1 MNPMIL
7 KTASL
12 LNENQA
18 VHNNKHIKSKGKG
31 DFLSNILAS
40 LNQVQ
45 KSPFNGQDQNYLK
58 GMSAD
63 KKGPRFY
70 LESFRKGLLAKG
82 KALDNISLNK
92 EDLFLLKK
100 FLLQCGFS
108 EQKTERFLNEL
119 KNNTPDGE
127 INLANF
133 FQKIAELDPAE
144 RSEKNDKETCII
156 ESSAIPHLESV
167 LRNFGLTPKEID
179 NVLSAATVKGGG
191 VDPKIFAIKLKQI
204 SSRVWDNIQ
213 TIKDHD
219 TVKQIS
225 NKMETMGL
233 NLTDKAK
240 AGKISIEDFITSLER
255 MSKGQ
260 GKENSP
266 PPELKST
273 MDRLLDRVV
282 ISGEKQK
289 FVFSSPADANFKLH
303 NPNATEKM
311 NDTIGSLDNQSLLTH
326 LNDKNEKI
334 NNIGRQNVEYAHHEK
349 KVELFSNSAGGKGS
363 QNMAGKE
370 GHDIQSGIRIIEPPK
385 QTSVSTFSETIN
397 AAQSNDKS
405 FRSSLPA
412 YLVDQVGKQ
421 ISRSILR
428 GDRIVRLQLK
438 PPDLGRVKINI
449 DIKDNVLKLGMI
461 AEHSSVKELLLSNVH
476 ELRGA
481 LVSQGI
487 KLENIDI
494 QINYGFGQSLAGS
507 KEEWMNE
514 RKRWNQDSGGGAFM
528 SKNNAEVLQSEPLK
542 MIGGNNLLNLVA

>member
-12 LNENQA
+12 LNDSKT
-18 VHNNKHIKSKGKG
+18 VHNKNHKRYKDKG
-31 DFLSNILAS
+31 DFLSNILAR
-40 LNQVQ
+40 LDRVQ
-45 KSPFNGQDQNYLK
+45 KSSFNGQDQHSLN
-58 GMSAD
+58 GMTAD
-63 KKGPRFY
+63 KKEPRCY
-70 LESFRKGLLAKG
+70 LESFRKGLLAQG
-82 KALDNISLNK
+82 KPLDKISLNK

-119 KNNTPDGE
+119 KNNNPDGE

-144 RSEKNDKETCII
+144 RSEKNDKESCII
-156 ESSAIPHLESV
+156 ESSAIPYLESV

-179 NVLSAATVKGGG
+179 NALSAAKVEGGG

-204 SSRVWDNIQ
+204 KNRIADNIQ
-213 TIKDHD
+213 TIQDRD
-219 TVKQIS
+219 TVQQIS

-233 NLTDKAK
+233 NLPDKAK
-240 AGKISIEDFITSLER
+240 AGKISIEDFITSLEQ
-255 MSKGQ
+255 MTKVQ
-260 GKENSP
+260 GKENKP
-266 PPELKST
+266 PSELKST
-273 MDRLLDRVV
+273 MGQLLERVV
-282 ISGEKQK
+282 ISGEKQN

-303 NPNATEKM
+303 DPIAKKKI
-311 NDTIGSLDNQSLLTH
+311 NDKVGSLDNQSLLNN

-334 NNIGRQNVEYAHHEK
+334 DNIGRQNIEYANHEK
-349 KVELFSNSAGGKGS
+349 KVELFSNSSHGKGF
-363 QNMAGKE
+363 QNMAGNK
-370 GHDIQSGIRIIEPPK
+370 GHDIQSGIRIMEPPN

-397 AAQSNDKS
+397 AAESNDKS

-449 DIKDNVLKLGMI
+449 DIKDNALKLGMI

-507 KEEWMNE
+507 KEG
-514 RKRWNQDSGGGAFM
+514 KKWNQDFDGKGGFI
-528 SKNNAEVLQSEPLK
+528 SKNSAEVLQSEPLK
-542 MIGGNNLLNLVA
+542 MIVGNNLLNLVA

>member
-1 MNPMIL
+1 MIL

-12 LNENQA
+12 LNDCKI
-18 VHNNKHIKSKGKG
+18 VHNKNHEKFKGKG
-31 DFLSNILAS
+31 DFLFNVLAS
-40 LNQVQ
+40 LNRVQ
-45 KSPFNGQDQNYLK
+45 KSPFNGQNQHYLK

-70 LESFRKGLLAKG
+70 LESFRKGLLAQG
-82 KALDNISLNK
+82 KPLNNISLNK

-119 KNNTPDGE
+119 KNNNTDAE

-144 RSEKNDKETCII
+144 RSEKHDKETCMI
-156 ESSAIPHLESV
+156 EPSAIPHLESA
-167 LRNFGLTPKEID
+167 LRNFGLTPKELD
-179 NVLSAATVKGGG
+179 NVFSAAKVEGGG
-191 VDPKIFAIKLKQI
+191 LDPKRFAIKLKQI
-204 SSRVWDNIQ
+204 TIRLSDKIQ

-225 NKMETMGL
+225 NKMEIMGL
-233 NLTDKAK
+233 NLPDKAK
-240 AGKISIEDFITSLER
+240 AGKISIEDFITSLEQ
-255 MSKGQ
+255 MTKGQ
-260 GKENSP
+260 GKENNP
-266 PPELKST
+266 PSELKST
-273 MDRLLDRVV
+273 MGRLLERVV

-289 FVFSSPADANFKLH
+289 FVFSPQAVANFKLH
-303 NPNATEKM
+303 DPIAKEKM
-311 NDTIGSLDNQSLLTH
+311 NDNVGSLDNESLWTN

-334 NNIGRQNVEYAHHEK
+334 NNIGRQNIEYAQNEK
-349 KVELFSNSAGGKGS
+349 KVELFSNSAGGKGF

-370 GHDIQSGIRIIEPPK
+370 GHDIKSGIRIMEPPK
-385 QTSVSTFSETIN
+385 QKAVSTFSETIN
-397 AAQSNDKS
+397 AVESNDKS

-412 YLVDQVGKQ
+412 YLVNQIGKQ

-438 PPDLGRVKINI
+438 PPDLGRLKINI
-449 DIKDNVLKLGMI
+449 DIKDNVLKLAMI

-476 ELRGA
+476 ELRGT

-494 QINYGFGQSLAGS
+494 QINTGFGQSLAGS
-507 KEEWMNE
+507 KEWMNE
-514 RKRWNQDSGGGAFM
+514 GKRRNQDFGGGAFL
-528 SKNNAEVLQSEPLK
+528 SKDTAEVLPSELLK
-542 MIGGNNLLNLVA
+542 MGTGNHLLNLVA

>member
-12 LNENQA
+12 LNDSKT
-18 VHNNKHIKSKGKG
+18 VHNKNHTKYKDKG

-40 LNQVQ
+40 LNRVQ
-45 KSPFNGQDQNYLK
+45 KSSFNGQDRHYLN
-58 GMSAD
+58 GMTAD
-63 KKGPRFY
+63 KKEPRCY
-70 LESFRKGLLAKG
+70 LESFRKGLLAQG
-82 KALDNISLNK
+82 KTLDKISLNK

-100 FLLQCGFS
+100 FLLQCGYS

-119 KNNTPDGE
+119 KNNNPDGE
-127 INLANF
+127 INYANF

-144 RSEKNDKETCII
+144 RSEKDDKKSCII
-156 ESSAIPHLESV
+156 ELSAIPHLESA

-179 NVLSAATVKGGG
+179 NVLSAAKVEGGG

-204 SSRVWDNIQ
+204 TNRLSDKIQ

-219 TVKQIS
+219 TVQQIS

-233 NLTDKAK
+233 NLPDKAK
-240 AGKISIEDFITSLER
+240 AGKISIEDFITSLEQ
-255 MSKGQ
+255 MTKGQ
-260 GKENSP
+260 GKENKP
-266 PPELKST
+266 PSELKST
-273 MDRLLDRVV
+273 MGQLLERVV
-282 ISGEKQK
+282 ISGEKQNS
-289 FVFSSPADANFKLH
+289 VFSSPADANFKLQD
-303 NPNATEKM
+303 PIAKKKI
-311 NDTIGSLDNQSLLTH
+311 NDTVGSLDNKSVLNN

-334 NNIGRQNVEYAHHEK
+334 DNIGRQNIEYANHEK
-349 KVELFSNSAGGKGS
+349 KVELFSNSSHGKGF
-363 QNMAGKE
+363 QNMAGNK
-370 GHDIQSGIRIIEPPK
+370 GHDIQSGIRIMEPPN

-397 AAQSNDKS
+397 AAESNDKS

-449 DIKDNVLKLGMI
+449 DIKDNALKLGMI

-476 ELRGA
+476 ELRGS

-507 KEEWMNE
+507 KEG
-514 RKRWNQDSGGGAFM
+514 KRWNQDSDGKGGFI
-528 SKNNAEVLQSEPLK
+528 SKNSAEVLQSEPLK
-542 MIGGNNLLNLVA
+542 MIVGNNLLNLVA

>member
-12 LNENQA
+12 LNDCKT
-18 VHNNKHIKSKGKG
+18 VHNKNHEKYKGKG
-31 DFLSNILAS
+31 DFLSNILAAMS
-40 LNQVQ
+40 RVQ
-45 KSPFNGQDQNYLK
+45 KSPFNGQNQHHLK
-58 GMSAD
+58 GLPAD

-70 LESFRKGLLAKG
+70 LESFRKGLLATG
-82 KALDNISLNK
+82 KPLDKISLNT
-92 EDLFLLKK
+92 EDLPLLKK

-108 EQKTERFLNEL
+108 EQKAERFLNEL
-119 KNNTPDGE
+119 KNNNPNAE

-133 FQKIAELDPAE
+133 FQKIAELYPLE
-144 RSEKNDKETCII
+144 QTEKNEKQICMI
-156 ESSAIPHLESV
+156 EPSAIPHIESV
-167 LRNFGLTPKEID
+167 LRNFGLTPKELD
-179 NVLSAATVKGGG
+179 NVFSAATVEGGG
-191 VDPKIFAIKLKQI
+191 LDLKRFAIKLKQI
-204 SSRVWDNIQ
+204 RNRLWDKIQ
-213 TIKDHD
+213 KIKDHD
-219 TVKQIS
+219 KIQQIS

-233 NLTDKAK
+233 NLPDKAK
-240 AGKISIEDFITSLER
+240 AGKLSIEDFITSLEQMTKR
-255 MSKGQ
+255 Q
-260 GKENSP
+260 GKENNP

-273 MDRLLDRVV
+273 MDRLLERVV

-289 FVFSSPADANFKLH
+289 FVFSPQAVANFKLH
-303 NPNATEKM
+303 DPIAKGKI
-311 NDTIGSLDNQSLLTH
+311 NDKGESLDNESLLPN

-334 NNIGRQNVEYAHHEK
+334 NNIGRQNIEYAHHEK
-349 KVELFSNSAGGKGS
+349 KIELFSNSAGGKGF
-363 QNMAGKE
+363 QNKAGKE
-370 GHDIQSGIRIIEPPK
+370 GHDIKSGIRIMEPPK
-385 QTSVSTFSETIN
+385 QTTVSNFSETIN
-397 AAQSNDKS
+397 AVESNDKS

-449 DIKDNVLKLGMI
+449 DIKDNMLKLGMI

-487 KLENIDI
+487 KLEKIDI

-507 KEEWMNE
+507 KEWMNE
-514 RKRWNQDSGGGAFM
+514 GKRWNRDSGGGAFM
-528 SKNNAEVLQSEPLK
+528 SKNSAEVLQSEPLK
-542 MIGGNNLLNLVA
+542 MVAGNNLLNLVA

>member
-12 LNENQA
+12 LNDSKT
-18 VHNNKHIKSKGKG
+18 VHNKNHKRYKDKG
-31 DFLSNILAS
+31 DFLSNILAR
-40 LNQVQ
+40 LDRVQ
-45 KSPFNGQDQNYLK
+45 KSSFNGQDQHSLN
-58 GMSAD
+58 GMTGD
-63 KKGPRFY
+63 KKEPRCY
-70 LESFRKGLLAKG
+70 LESFRKGLLAQG
-82 KALDNISLNK
+82 KPLDKISLNK

-119 KNNTPDGE
+119 KNNNPDGE

-144 RSEKNDKETCII
+144 RSEKNDKESCII
-156 ESSAIPHLESV
+156 ESSAIPYLESV

-179 NVLSAATVKGGG
+179 NALSAAKVEGGG

-204 SSRVWDNIQ
+204 KNRIADNIQ
-213 TIKDHD
+213 TIQDRD
-219 TVKQIS
+219 TVQQIS

-233 NLTDKAK
+233 NLPDKAK
-240 AGKISIEDFITSLER
+240 AGKISIEDFITSLEQ
-255 MSKGQ
+255 MTKVQ
-260 GKENSP
+260 GKENKP
-266 PPELKST
+266 PSELKST
-273 MDRLLDRVV
+273 MGQLLERVV
-282 ISGEKQK
+282 ISGEKQN

-303 NPNATEKM
+303 DPIAKKKI
-311 NDTIGSLDNQSLLTH
+311 NDKVGSLDNQSLLTN

-334 NNIGRQNVEYAHHEK
+334 DNIGRQNIEYANHEK
-349 KVELFSNSAGGKGS
+349 KVELFSNSSHGKGF
-363 QNMAGKE
+363 QNMAGNK
-370 GHDIQSGIRIIEPPK
+370 GHDIQSGIRIMEPPN

-397 AAQSNDKS
+397 AAESNDKS

-449 DIKDNVLKLGMI
+449 DIKDNALKLGMI

-507 KEEWMNE
+507 KEG
-514 RKRWNQDSGGGAFM
+514 KKWNQDSDGKGGFI
-528 SKNNAEVLQSEPLK
+528 SKNSAEVLQSEPLK
-542 MIGGNNLLNLVA
+542 MIVGNNLLNLVA

>member
-12 LNENQA
+12 LNDCKT
-18 VHNNKHIKSKGKG
+18 VHNKNHEKFKGKG

-40 LNQVQ
+40 LSRVQ
-45 KSPFNGQDQNYLK
+45 KSPFNGQNQHYLK

-70 LESFRKGLLAKG
+70 LESFRKGLLAQG
-82 KALDNISLNK
+82 KPLNNISLNK

-119 KNNTPDGE
+119 KNNNTDAE

-144 RSEKNDKETCII
+144 RSEKHDKETCMI
-156 ESSAIPHLESV
+156 EPSAIPHLESA
-167 LRNFGLTPKEID
+167 LRNFGLTPKELD
-179 NVLSAATVKGGG
+179 NVFSAAKVEGGG
-191 VDPKIFAIKLKQI
+191 LDPKIFAIKLKQI
-204 SSRVWDNIQ
+204 TIRLSDKIQ

-225 NKMETMGL
+225 NKMEIMGL
-233 NLTDKAK
+233 SLPDKAK
-240 AGKISIEDFITSLER
+240 AGKISIEDFITSLEQ

-266 PPELKST
+266 SPELKST
-273 MDRLLDRVV
+273 MRRLLERVV

-289 FVFSSPADANFKLH
+289 FVFSPQAGANFKLH
-303 NPNATEKM
+303 DSIAKEKM
-311 NDTIGSLDNQSLLTH
+311 NDNVGSLDNESLLTN

-334 NNIGRQNVEYAHHEK
+334 NNIGRQNIEYAHHEK
-349 KVELFSNSAGGKGS
+349 KVELFSNSADGKGF
-363 QNMAGKE
+363 QNKAGKE
-370 GHDIQSGIRIIEPPK
+370 GHDIKSGIRIMEPPK
-385 QTSVSTFSETIN
+385 QTAVSTFSETIN
-397 AAQSNDKS
+397 AVESNDKS

-507 KEEWMNE
+507 KEG
-514 RKRWNQDSGGGAFM
+514 KRWNQDSGGRGAFI
-528 SKNNAEVLQSEPLK
+528 SKNSAELLQSEPLK
-542 MIGGNNLLNLVA
+542 MVVGNHLLNLVA

>member
-12 LNENQA
+12 LNDCKT
-18 VHNNKHIKSKGKG
+18 VHNKNHEKFKGKG
-31 DFLSNILAS
+31 DFLSNILDS
-40 LNQVQ
+40 LSRVQ
-45 KSPFNGQDQNYLK
+45 KSPFNGQNQHYLK

-70 LESFRKGLLAKG
+70 LESFRKGLLAQG
-82 KALDNISLNK
+82 KPLNNISLNK

-119 KNNTPDGE
+119 KNNNTDAE

-144 RSEKNDKETCII
+144 RSEKNDKETCMI
-156 ESSAIPHLESV
+156 EPSAIPHLESA
-167 LRNFGLTPKEID
+167 LRNFGLTPKELD
-179 NVLSAATVKGGG
+179 NVFSAAKVEGGG
-191 VDPKIFAIKLKQI
+191 LDPKRFAIKLKQI
-204 SSRVWDNIQ
+204 TIRLSDKIQ

-225 NKMETMGL
+225 NKMEIMGL
-233 NLTDKAK
+233 NLPDKAK
-240 AGKISIEDFITSLER
+240 AGKISIEDFITSLEQ
-255 MSKGQ
+255 MSKRQ

-266 PPELKST
+266 SPELKST
-273 MDRLLDRVV
+273 MGRLLERVV

-289 FVFSSPADANFKLH
+289 FVFSPQAGANFKLH
-303 NPNATEKM
+303 DSIAKEKM
-311 NDTIGSLDNQSLLTH
+311 NDNVGSLDNESLLTN

-334 NNIGRQNVEYAHHEK
+334 NNIGRQNIEYAHHEK
-349 KVELFSNSAGGKGS
+349 KVELFSNSAGGKGF
-363 QNMAGKE
+363 QNKAGKE
-370 GHDIQSGIRIIEPPK
+370 GHDIKSGIRIMEPPK
-385 QTSVSTFSETIN
+385 QTAVSTFSETIN
-397 AAQSNDKS
+397 AVESNDKS

-507 KEEWMNE
+507 KEG
-514 RKRWNQDSGGGAFM
+514 KKWNQDSGGRGAFI
-528 SKNNAEVLQSEPLK
+528 SKNSAELLQSEPLK
-542 MIGGNNLLNLVA
+542 MVVGNHLLNLVA

>member
-12 LNENQA
+12 LNDCKT
-18 VHNNKHIKSKGKG
+18 VHNKNHEKFKGKG

-40 LNQVQ
+40 LSRVQ
-45 KSPFNGQDQNYLK
+45 KSPFNGQNQHYLK

-70 LESFRKGLLAKG
+70 LESFRKGLLAQG
-82 KALDNISLNK
+82 KPLNNISLNK

-119 KNNTPDGE
+119 KNNNTDAE

-144 RSEKNDKETCII
+144 RSEKHDKETCMI
-156 ESSAIPHLESV
+156 EPSAIPHLESA
-167 LRNFGLTPKEID
+167 LRNFGLTPKELD
-179 NVLSAATVKGGG
+179 NVFSAAKVEGGG
-191 VDPKIFAIKLKQI
+191 LDPKRFAIKLKQI
-204 SSRVWDNIQ
+204 TIRLSDKIQ

-225 NKMETMGL
+225 NKMEIMGL
-233 NLTDKAK
+233 SLPDKAK
-240 AGKISIEDFITSLER
+240 AGKISIEDFITSLEQ
-255 MSKGQ
+255 MTKGQ
-260 GKENSP
+260 GKENNP
-266 PPELKST
+266 PSELKST
-273 MDRLLDRVV
+273 MGRLLERVV

-289 FVFSSPADANFKLH
+289 FVFSPQAGANFKLH
-303 NPNATEKM
+303 DSIAKEKM
-311 NDTIGSLDNQSLLTH
+311 NDNVGSLDNESLLTN

-334 NNIGRQNVEYAHHEK
+334 NNIGRQNIEYAHHEK
-349 KVELFSNSAGGKGS
+349 KVELFSNSADGKGF
-363 QNMAGKE
+363 QNKAGKE
-370 GHDIQSGIRIIEPPK
+370 GHDIKSGIRIMEPPK
-385 QTSVSTFSETIN
+385 QTAVSTFSETIN
-397 AAQSNDKS
+397 AVESNDKS

-507 KEEWMNE
+507 KEG
-514 RKRWNQDSGGGAFM
+514 KRWNQDSGGRGAFI
-528 SKNNAEVLQSEPLK
+528 SKNSAELLQSEPLK
-542 MIGGNNLLNLVA
+542 MVVGNHLLNLVA

>member
-12 LNENQA
+12 LNENQII
-18 VHNNKHIKSKGKG
+18 HNNKHIKFKDKG

-45 KSPFNGQDQNYLK
+45 KSPFNGKDQNYLK

-63 KKGPRFY
+63 KKEPRFY
-70 LESFRKGLLAKG
+70 LESFRKELLAKG
-82 KALDNISLNK
+82 KSLDNISLNK

-119 KNNTPDGE
+119 KNNNPDGE
-127 INLANF
+127 INLADF

-144 RSEKNDKETCII
+144 RSEKDDKETCII
-156 ESSAIPHLESV
+156 ESSAIPYFESV

-179 NVLSAATVKGGG
+179 NVLSAAKVQGGG
-191 VDPKIFAIKLKQI
+191 VAPKIFAIKLKEI
-204 SSRVWDNIQ
+204 KNRTGDKIQ
-213 TIKDHD
+213 TIENRD

-225 NKMETMGL
+225 NKMEMMGL
-233 NLTDKAK
+233 NLPDKAK
-240 AGKISIEDFITSLER
+240 AGKISIEDFITSLEQ
-255 MSKGQ
+255 MTKGQ
-260 GKENSP
+260 GEENKP
-266 PPELKST
+266 PSELKST
-273 MDRLLDRVV
+273 MGQLLERVV
-282 ISGEKQK
+282 ISGEKQN

-303 NPNATEKM
+303 DPIAKKKI
-311 NDTIGSLDNQSLLTH
+311 NDNVGSLDNQSLLTN

-334 NNIGRQNVEYAHHEK
+334 DTIGRQNIEYANHEK
-349 KVELFSNSAGGKGS
+349 KVELFSNSSHGKGF
-363 QNMAGKE
+363 QNMAGNK
-370 GHDIQSGIRIIEPPK
+370 GHDIQSGVRILEPPN

-397 AAQSNDKS
+397 AAESNDKS

-449 DIKDNVLKLGMI
+449 DIKDNSLKLGMI

-494 QINYGFGQSLAGS
+494 QINYGFGQSLTGS
-507 KEEWMNE
+507 KEG
-514 RKRWNQDSGGGAFM
+514 KRWNQDSGEKGGFI
-528 SKNNAEVLQSEPLK
+528 SKNSAEVLQSEPLK
-542 MIGGNNLLNLVA
+542 MIVGNNLLNLVA

>member
-12 LNENQA
+12 LNENQT
-18 VHNNKHIKSKGKG
+18 VHDNKHIKSKGKG

-45 KSPFNGQDQNYLK
+45 KSPFNGKDQNYLK

-70 LESFRKGLLAKG
+70 LESFRKELLAKG

-119 KNNTPDGE
+119 KNNNPDRE

-144 RSEKNDKETCII
+144 RSEKDDKETCII
-156 ESSAIPHLESV
+156 ELSSIPYFESV
-167 LRNFGLTPKEID
+167 LRNFGVTPKEID
-179 NVLSAATVKGGG
+179 NVLSAANVEGGG
-191 VDPKIFAIKLKQI
+191 VDPKIFAIKLKEI
-204 SSRVWDNIQ
+204 KNRIGDKIQ
-213 TIKDHD
+213 TIEDRD
-219 TVKQIS
+219 TVHQIS
-225 NKMETMGL
+225 NKMEMMGL

-240 AGKISIEDFITSLER
+240 AGKISIEDFITSLEQ
-255 MSKGQ
+255 MTKGQ
-260 GKENSP
+260 GKENKP
-266 PPELKST
+266 PSELKST
-273 MDRLLDRVV
+273 MGQLLERVV
-282 ISGEKQK
+282 ISGEKQNL
-289 FVFSSPADANFKLH
+289 VFSSSADANFKLH
-303 NPNATEKM
+303 DPIAKKKI
-311 NDTIGSLDNQSLLTH
+311 NDNVGSLDNQSLLTN
-326 LNDKNEKI
+326 LNDKNDKI
-334 NNIGRQNVEYAHHEK
+334 DNIGRQNIEYANHEK
-349 KVELFSNSAGGKGS
+349 KVELFSNSSHGKGF
-363 QNMAGKE
+363 QNMAGNK
-370 GHDIQSGIRIIEPPK
+370 GHDIQSGTRIMEPPT
-385 QTSVSTFSETIN
+385 QTLVSTFSETIN
-397 AAQSNDKS
+397 AAESNDKS

-449 DIKDNVLKLGMI
+449 DIKDNALKLGMI

-507 KEEWMNE
+507 KEG
-514 RKRWNQDSGGGAFM
+514 KRWNQDSDGRGGFI
-528 SKNNAEVLQSEPLK
+528 SKNSAEVLQSEPLK
-542 MIGGNNLLNLVA
+542 MLVGNNLLNLVA

>member
-12 LNENQA
+12 LNDCKT
-18 VHNNKHIKSKGKG
+18 VHNKNHEKFKGKG
-31 DFLSNILAS
+31 DFLSNVLTS
-40 LNQVQ
+40 LNRVQ
-45 KSPFNGQDQNYLK
+45 KSPFNGQNQHSLN

-82 KALDNISLNK
+82 KALDKISLNK
-92 EDLFLLKK
+92 EDFFLLKK

-119 KNNTPDGE
+119 KNNNTDGK

-133 FQKIAELDPAE
+133 FQNITELDPAE
-144 RSEKNDKETCII
+144 RSEKNDKKTHMI
-156 ESSAIPHLESV
+156 ESSTIPHLESV
-167 LRNFGLTPKEID
+167 LRNFGLTPKELD
-179 NVLSAATVKGGG
+179 NVLSAAKVEGGG

-204 SSRVWDNIQ
+204 TSRLSDKIQ

-225 NKMETMGL
+225 NKMEVMGL
-233 NLTDKAK
+233 NLPDKAK
-240 AGKISIEDFITSLER
+240 AGKVSIEDFITSLEQ
-255 MSKGQ
+255 MTKGQ
-260 GKENSP
+260 GKENNP
-266 PPELKST
+266 PSELKST
-273 MDRLLDRVV
+273 MGRLLERVV

-289 FVFSSPADANFKLH
+289 FVFSPQAVANFKLH
-303 NPNATEKM
+303 DPIAKEKM
-311 NDTIGSLDNQSLLTH
+311 NDNVGSLDNESLWTN
-326 LNDKNEKI
+326 LNDKSEKI
-334 NNIGRQNVEYAHHEK
+334 NNIGRQNIEYAHHEK
-349 KVELFSNSAGGKGS
+349 KVDLFSNSAGGKGF

-370 GHDIQSGIRIIEPPK
+370 GHDIKSGIRIMEPPK
-385 QTSVSTFSETIN
+385 QTAVSTFSETIN
-397 AAQSNDKS
+397 AVESNDKS
-405 FRSSLPA
+405 FRNSLPA
-412 YLVDQVGKQ
+412 YLVEQIGKQ

-438 PPDLGRVKINI
+438 PPDLGRLKINI
-449 DIKDNVLKLGMI
+449 DIKDNVLKLAMI

-494 QINYGFGQSLAGS
+494 QINTGFGQSLAGS
-507 KEEWMNE
+507 KEWMNE
-514 RKRWNQDSGGGAFM
+514 GKRRNQDFGGGAFL
-528 SKNNAEVLQSEPLK
+528 SKNTAEVLPSELLK
-542 MIGGNNLLNLVA
+542 MGAGNHLLNLVA